1 MKLIPTNGVHITPAE
16 YPRGWYVA
24 RYDAQGFASA
34 PRWFATLALAQAYA
48 AALVDS
54 FRREVM
60 LFDAGGTHPD
70 ETRPPLLNGAG
81 AEPPPGEGRDGAT

>member
-48 AALVDS
+48 AAL
-54 FRREVM
+54 
-60 LFDAGGTHPD
+60 GTQ
-70 ETRPPLLNGAG
+70 LNPI
-81 AEPPPGEGRDGAT
+81 AELQLHDFGNGIA